1 MFKKGDNK
9 GLLHVYTAL
18 SVDTDIFLARK
29 ILSSRLPA
37 SEKSTERAV

>member
-18 SVDTDIFLARK
+18 SVDTGIFFAKK
-29 ILSSRLPA
+29 ILPSQLP
-37 SEKSTERAV
+37 ESTD